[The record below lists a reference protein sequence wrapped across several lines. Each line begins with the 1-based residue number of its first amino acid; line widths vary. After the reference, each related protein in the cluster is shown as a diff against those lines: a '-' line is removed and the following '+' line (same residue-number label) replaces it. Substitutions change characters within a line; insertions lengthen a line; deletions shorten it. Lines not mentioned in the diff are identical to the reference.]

1 MKKLSTVIFLLV
13 LIILLLLGCQKSS
26 NEKLETQEKEI
37 PVTTVVTEPS
47 SDWVEYRNNESG
59 VYSYKKI
66 NIDKEG
72 IVQVWVNQIFSDKSR
87 ENIIQKMKVSGI
99 STEGLDKLSEKRMLI
114 EQDCKKHRERILS
127 MTLYDSNG
135 KVLQSYEDPNTDWK
149 DIILVSPEGVS
160 HKIFCK

>member
-1 MKKLSTVIFLLV
+1 MKKFSTVIFLLV

-26 NEKLETQEKEI
+26 NEKLETQKKEI

-59 VYSYKKI
+59 VYSYKKV
-66 NIDKEG
+66 NIDKD
-72 IVQVWVNQIFSDKSR
+72 IVQVWVKQVFSDKIR
-87 ENIIQKMKVSGI
+87 KNIIQEMKGSGI
-99 STEGLDKLSEKRMLI
+99 STKGWDKLSGKKMSI

-127 MTLYDSNG
+127 MTIYDSDG
-135 KVLQSYEDPNTDWK
+135 KVLQSSEDHNTDWK
-149 DIILVSPEGVS
+149 DIILDSPVGVS

>member
-1 MKKLSTVIFLLV
+1 MKGIDMKKLSTVIFLLV

-59 VYSYKKI
+59 VYLYKKV

-72 IVQVWVNQIFSDKSR
+72 IVQVWVKQVFSDKIRKDGIKTSSD
-87 ENIIQKMKVSGI
+87 QK
-99 STEGLDKLSEKRMLI
+99 
-114 EQDCKKHRERILS
+114 
-127 MTLYDSNG
+127 TL
-135 KVLQSYEDPNTDWK
+135 
-149 DIILVSPEGVS
+149 
-160 HKIFCK
+160 F